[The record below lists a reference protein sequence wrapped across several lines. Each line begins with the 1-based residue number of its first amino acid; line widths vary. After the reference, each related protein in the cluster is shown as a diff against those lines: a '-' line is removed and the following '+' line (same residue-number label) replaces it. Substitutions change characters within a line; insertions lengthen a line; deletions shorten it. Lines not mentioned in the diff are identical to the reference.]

1 MYLKVSKNYSISD
14 SELAKTERN
23 DCMVRSLASAA
34 GISYRSAHKYCKDE
48 LGREFKRGTNAAT
61 LADKFKKAEKD
72 GLKIDNKEF
81 SVRQLGKTE
90 IKNKYKLKG
99 EIIWRKKT
107 LKSFMESH
115 PKGSFMVMV
124 AKHALTVK
132 DGELMDWD
140 SHAFEPTRKVMG
152 AYELKRKDNQIV
164 QLKLF

>member
-1 MYLKVSKNYSISD
+1 
-14 SELAKTERN
+14 
-23 DCMVRSLASAA
+23 
-34 GISYRSAHKYCKDE
+34 
-48 LGREFKRGTNAAT
+48 
-61 LADKFKKAEKD
+61 
-72 GLKIDNKEF
+72 
-81 SVRQLGKTE
+81 
-90 IKNKYKLKG
+90 
-99 EIIWRKKT
+99 
-107 LKSFMESH
+107 MESH